1 MCAGRPAH
9 ARRCTDIV
17 FPTHHPKLLSFANCL
32 SLVTRR
38 RTVSSPTVATLGG
51 THRWRDY
58 VALCKPKVV
67 ALIVF
72 TAIVGM
78 LLASPGMVPLDALVL
93 GTLGIGCAAAAG
105 AAINHLA
112 DRRIDAIMARTS
124 GRPLPSGKVDTAS
137 AAVFAAV
144 LCVFSMAVLVWGVNA
159 LTAVLTF
166 GSLVGYAVI
175 YSLFLKRATP
185 QNIVI
190 GGAAGAM
197 PPVLGWSAVTG
208 TVDPYAL
215 LLFLIIFAWT
225 PPHFWA
231 LAIHRHR
238 EYADADI
245 PMLPVTH
252 GVDFT
257 RLHVLLYTVILFVA
271 SLLPFATRMSGV
283 IYLIVAVVLGAGF
296 LGYAFALYRR
306 RDAKLPMRTFG
317 YSIYYLFGIFT
328 GLLVDHYARGWSP

>member
-1 MCAGRPAH
+1 M
-9 ARRCTDIV
+9 
-17 FPTHHPKLLSFANCL
+17 
-32 SLVTRR
+32 
-38 RTVSSPTVATLGG
+38 SSPSTLILGNP
-51 THRWRDY
+51 RVWREY

-72 TAIVGM
+72 TAVVGM
-78 LLASPGMVPLDALVL
+78 LLASPGVVPLDTLVL
-93 GTLGIGCAAAAG
+93 ATLGIGGAAAAG
-105 AAINHLA
+105 AAVNHLV
-112 DRRIDAIMARTS
+112 DRRVDALMARTS
-124 GRPLPSGKVDTAS
+124 ERPLPSGKVDTVS
-137 AAVFAAV
+137 AAMFAAV
-144 LCVFSMAVLVWGVNA
+144 LCIFSMALLAWGVNG
-159 LTAVLTF
+159 LTAGLTF

-208 TVDPYAL
+208 EVDPHAL

-257 RLHVLLYTVILFVA
+257 RLHVLLYTVILFVV

-283 IYLIVAVVLGAGF
+283 IYLIVATVLGVGF
-296 LGYAFALYRR
+296 LGHAVALYRR
-306 RDAKLPMRTFG
+306 RDAGPGLPMRTFG
-317 YSIYYLFGIFT
+317 YSIYYLFGIFA
-328 GLLVDHYARGWSP
+328 GLLVDHYARGW

>member
-1 MCAGRPAH
+1 MVRRP
-9 ARRCTDIV
+9 
-17 FPTHHPKLLSFANCL
+17 
-32 SLVTRR
+32 SLVPRW
-38 RTVSSPTVATLGG
+38 RTVSSPNALTIGVPRT
-51 THRWRDY
+51 WRDY
-58 VALCKPKVV
+58 AALCKPKVV

-78 LLASPGMVPLDALVL
+78 LLATPGMVPLDALAL
-93 GTLGIGCAAAAG
+93 GTLGIGGAAAAG
-105 AAINHLA
+105 AAVNHLA
-112 DRRIDAIMARTS
+112 DRRIDALMARTS

-144 LCVFSMAVLVWGVNA
+144 LCVASMALLVWGVNV
-159 LTAVLTF
+159 LTAGLTF
-166 GSLVGYAVI
+166 ASLVGYAVI
-175 YSLFLKRATP
+175 YSFFLKRATP

-208 TVDPYAL
+208 EVDPHAL
-215 LLFLIIFAWT
+215 LLFLVIFAWT

-257 RLHVLLYTVILFVA
+257 RLHVLLYTVILFVV

-283 IYLIVAVVLGAGF
+283 IYLMVATVLGAGF
-296 LGYAFALYRR
+296 LGHAVALYRR
-306 RDAKLPMRTFG
+306 RDERLPMRTFG
-317 YSIYYLFGIFT
+317 YSIYYLLGIFA
-328 GLLVDHYARGWSP
+328 GLLVDHYARAW

>member
-1 MCAGRPAH
+1 MP
-9 ARRCTDIV
+9 
-17 FPTHHPKLLSFANCL
+17 
-32 SLVTRR
+32 
-38 RTVSSPTVATLGG
+38 SSTALALGAP
-51 THRWRDY
+51 RAWRDY

-72 TAIVGM
+72 TAIIGM
-78 LLASPGMVPLDALVL
+78 LLSTPGMVPLDVLVL
-93 GTLGIGCAAAAG
+93 GSLGIGGASAAG

-112 DRRIDAIMARTS
+112 DRRIDALMARTS
-124 GRPLPSGKVDTAS
+124 HRPLPSGKVDTVS
-137 AAVFAAV
+137 AAIFAAA
-144 LCVFSMAVLVWGVNA
+144 LCVVSVAILAWGANA
-159 LTAVLTF
+159 LTAALTF
-166 GSLVGYAVI
+166 ASMVGYAVI

-208 TVDPYAL
+208 EVDPHAL

-257 RLHVLLYTVILFVA
+257 RLHVLLYTVILFVV
-271 SLLPFATRMSGV
+271 SLLPFATRMSGG
-283 IYLIVAVVLGAGF
+283 IYLIVATVLGAGF
-296 LGYAFALYRR
+296 LAHALALYRR
-306 RDAKLPMRTFG
+306 PDKRLPMRTFG
-317 YSIYYLFGIFT
+317 YSIHYLMGIF
-328 GLLVDHYARGWSP
+328 GALLLDHYARVWW